1 MSYGRGLK
9 IQNEREKTENG
20 LVSLS
25 GGNSNEEAEFKS
37 VYEVL
42 DLKVQLYDAQ
52 TQLENVIRQYNS
64 SQSQI
69 EN

>member
-1 MSYGRGLK
+1 MAA
-9 IQNEREKTENG
+9 N
-20 LVSLS
+20 
-25 GGNSNEEAEFKS
+25 
-37 VYEVL
+37 YEVL

-69 EN
+69 ENLKRFIALTRFNRLIFD